1 MKKNQQ
7 KVIKERKIGILQNF
21 WPFPIFKY
29 SIQNYAVFLWIR
41 QNDADPT
48 GVANPS

>member
-7 KVIKERKIGILQNF
+7 KVIKERKIFYKIFGRFQTLNI
-21 WPFPIFKY
+21 PFRTL
-29 SIQNYAVFLWIR
+29 VFLWIR